1 MLITYGISVRYGKGY
16 SGITDDDGHKK
27 ADASTLEEVYL
38 RLSVILMKNEDI
50 DSGRYLYS

>member
-1 MLITYGISVRYGKGY
+1 MLITYGISARYGKGY
-16 SGITDDDGHKK
+16 NGITDDDGHKK
-27 ADASTLEEVYL
+27 AEASTFEEVYL